1 MADMMELDGVP
12 VTPDDLSVLALVNYG
27 HFTSMR
33 IDGTRVRGLEL
44 HLDRLV
50 RDCRTVFAADLDPE
64 RVRTLARRVAEA
76 AQTPAIMR
84 ITVFDPD
91 LGLGHPAGQTHPRVL
106 VTLRP
111 AAVDVPPPI
120 RLKSV
125 RYARDLPGVKHTG
138 LFGTVYHRRAAQTDG
153 FDDVLFVGPDG
164 LVSEG
169 ATWNIAFVEDGRVT
183 WPAAECL
190 PGVTMRLLD
199 AAMGRLGVEVRTAS
213 IAISGLRASCAAF
226 ITNAAVGLRSVR
238 SIDDVELAGATGL
251 VEALRKEYDA
261 IEGDPL

>member
-1 MADMMELDGVP
+1 MMELDGVP
-12 VTPDDLSVLALVNYG
+12 VTPADLSALALVNYG

-33 IDGTRVRGLEL
+33 IDGTRVRGLDL

-64 RVRTLARRVAEA
+64 RVRTLARRVAKA
-76 AQTPAIMR
+76 AETPAIMR
-84 ITVFDPD
+84 ITIFDPG

-111 AAVDVPPPI
+111 AAIDVPPPI
-120 RLKSV
+120 RLKSI
-125 RYARDLPGVKHTG
+125 RYTRDLPEVKHTG

-153 FDDVLFVGPDG
+153 FDDVLFVGPDH

-199 AAMGRLGVEVRTAS
+199 AAMGRLGIEVRTAPV
-213 IAISGLRASCAAF
+213 AISDLRTSNAAF
-226 ITNAAVGLRSVR
+226 ITNAAVGMRPVH
-238 SIDDVELAGATGL
+238 SIDGIELTEATAL
-251 VEALRKEYDA
+251 MEAIRKEYDA
-261 IEGDPL
+261 IEGDLL

>member
-1 MADMMELDGVP
+1 MELDGIP
-12 VTPDDLSVLALVNYG
+12 VTPDDLSALALVNYG

-33 IDGTRVRGLEL
+33 VDGTRVRGLEL

-50 RDCRTVFAADLDPE
+50 HDCQAIFAADLDPE
-64 RVRTLARRVAEA
+64 RVRTLARRVAEV

-84 ITVFDPD
+84 VTVFDPD
-91 LGLGHPAGQTHPRVL
+91 LGLGHPAGQAHPRVL

-111 AAVDVPPPI
+111 VGADAPPPI

-125 RYARDLPGVKHTG
+125 RYTRDVPRVKHTG
-138 LFGTVYHRRAAQTDG
+138 LFGTVYHRRAAQADG

-164 LVSEG
+164 YVSEG

-190 PGVTMRLLD
+190 PGVTMRLLN
-199 AAMGRLGVEVRTAS
+199 AAISRLGIEVRTAPVTLDDLHS
-213 IAISGLRASCAAF
+213 SCAAF
-226 ITNAAVGLRSVR
+226 ITNAAVGLRPVR
-238 SIDDVELAGATGL
+238 SIDGTELAEATAS
-251 VEALRKEYDA
+251 VEALRKEYDT
-261 IEGDPL
+261 IEGDRL